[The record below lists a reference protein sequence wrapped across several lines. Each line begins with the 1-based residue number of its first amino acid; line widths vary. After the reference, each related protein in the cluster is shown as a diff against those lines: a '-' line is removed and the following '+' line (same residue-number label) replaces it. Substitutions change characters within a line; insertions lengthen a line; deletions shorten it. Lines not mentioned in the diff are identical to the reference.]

1 MDLLDRVRKAVKLT
15 KERFLPSNPFKKKV
29 SNLLSTIYS
38 HEVSD
43 LIVHDRGKI
52 VREGKDLFKIE
63 NDFTDGIYLRRMIL
77 NEGTTIVSGTHRRDH
92 VWFLLEGNITVS
104 SEEGVEQY
112 VAPYIGFSPSGTQR
126 VIYANEYSVFQNVF
140 QNPLG
145 LTDLDELEDF
155 NYIMKIKE
163 TKQ

>member
-1 MDLLDRVRKAVKLT
+1 MDLLDKVKIAVRLT

-29 SNLLSTIYS
+29 SKLLSTIYS
-38 HEVSD
+38 QEVSS

-52 VREGKDLFKIE
+52 VREGMDLFRIE

-77 NEGTTIVSGTHRRDH
+77 EEGTTIVSGIHRRDH

-104 SEEGVEQY
+104 TEDGVKEY
-112 VAPYIGFSPSGTQR
+112 EAPYIGFSNSGTQR
-126 VIYANEYSVFQNVF
+126 VIYANRYSVFQNVF

-145 LTDLDELEDF
+145 ITDIDELEDF
-155 NYIMKIKE
+155 NYIMK
-163 TKQ
+163 TKH